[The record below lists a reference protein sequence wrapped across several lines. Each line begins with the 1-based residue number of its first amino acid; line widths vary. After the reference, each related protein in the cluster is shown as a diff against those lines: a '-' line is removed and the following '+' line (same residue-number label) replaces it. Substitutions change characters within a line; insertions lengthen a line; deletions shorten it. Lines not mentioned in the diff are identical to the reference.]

1 MITKSLILIMTIMA
15 IFSTDSEAQKTST
28 EKKVLVVYFSR
39 SGNTRA
45 IANHIKEFTGGD
57 LFEIQ
62 VAKPYPAE
70 YRACTDVAKKEKA
83 AHARPALKTKVENIA
98 LYDTIFI
105 GYPNWW
111 GTMPMPILTFIESYD
126 FSGKILIPFC
136 THGGGGE
143 QNCFT
148 DFVKHTDKQE
158 HKKGFLTN
166 GEKAE
171 TSRKEVEKWLREIGV
186 VK

>member
-1 MITKSLILIMTIMA
+1 MVTKSLISIMMVMA
-15 IFSTDSEAQKTST
+15 IFSTNSEAQKTST
-28 EKKVLVVYFSR
+28 GKKVLVVYFSR

-45 IANHIKEFTGGD
+45 IANHIKEITGGD

-62 VAKPYPAE
+62 VTKPYPAE
-70 YRACTDVAKKEKA
+70 YRACTDVAKKEKENQ
-83 AHARPALKTKVENIA
+83 ARPALKNKVENIA
-98 LYDTIFI
+98 QYDTIFI

-148 DFVKHTDKQE
+148 DFIKHTDKYE

-166 GEKAE
+166 GEKAKS
-171 TSRKEVEKWLREIGV
+171 SREEVEKWLHEIGII
-186 VK
+186 K

>member
-83 AHARPALKTKVENIA
+83 DHARPALKTKVENIA

-171 TSRKEVEKWLREIGV
+171 SSRKEVEKWLREIGV